1 MGEEVFASAYGR
13 RVNAR
18 RFKFLNDLIP
28 QVPCTPT
35 MIGCKNALVPTATS
49 RNRGLWKHQSTG
61 RNFVLQPTG
70 MPQQVPAW
78 SKLTDIYPC
87 EMGRFLRATHTC
99 SYNCYMSLFAAD
111 SNTLC
116 QLWKV
121 TAPSSGTYCYAFP
134 VAEGPE
140 YPYMQPL

>member
-1 MGEEVFASAYGR
+1 VGDETFANAYNR

-35 MIGCKNALVPTATS
+35 MIGCKDALVPTATS
-49 RNRGLWKHQSTG
+49 RNGGLWKYQSIG
-61 RNFVLQPTG
+61 GNFVLQPSG

-99 SYNCYMSLFAAD
+99 SYNCYMSQYAAD

-116 QLWKV
+116 QLWQV
-121 TAPSSGTYCYAFP
+121 TGTSTGTYCYDFP
-134 VAEGPE
+134 VTEGPQ
-140 YPYMQPL
+140 YPYTLP